1 METVINYAL
10 VALAVVLMFGASI
23 FVHELGHF
31 WMALRRRMKVEAF
44 AIGLGPKIYSRV
56 QNGIEYSIR
65 WIPACGFVRL
75 PQMYTSEA
83 LEGSSQPGTPGSSA
97 STAQDAP
104 VAAAGATVP
113 TTPQAPLDATPGS
126 KILVALA
133 GPAMNLVFAF
143 VIATVIYFVGL
154 PMLVNPS
161 VIGKMDPDSPEAK
174 MGIRERDRIVVF
186 EGKPVKSWEEINMAV
201 VLARTNVFTAVVE
214 RDGQRQSYQLTAKS
228 NPDIGLKWLN
238 LDPYEHP
245 VVGAVESGMPAE
257 KAGLR
262 KGDRFLSFDRVPVVS
277 QEHLIELVK
286 RSEGKLSDVV
296 VEREGQKVAL
306 QVTPRYDAK
315 TKRGRMGVVFAGGVY
330 EVMKPGPTPWAQIYS
345 VWDRTISTI
354 SAVIHSKQ
362 TGVKASDFTG
372 PVGILASMAIEA
384 NTDYRR
390 ALNFLVLLNVS
401 LAMLNLFPFPVLD
414 GGHIVMAIIEKI
426 RRRPLSMKFVEY
438 AYTGFAVVLI
448 SFMLYVTFFD
458 FRRLPLFKALLQ
470 RGSQVVESVESSG
483 TNVPAPA
490 KP

>member
-1 METVINYAL
+1 MEKVINFAL
-10 VALAVVLMFGASI
+10 VFLAVVLMFGASI

-31 WMALRRRMKVEAF
+31 WVALRRRMRVDAF
-44 AIGLGPKIYSRV
+44 AIGLGPKIWGRV
-56 QNGIEYSIR
+56 VNGIEYSVR
-65 WIPACGFVRL
+65 WIPAGGFVRL
-75 PQMYTSEA
+75 PQMYTSET
-83 LEGSSQPGTPGSSA
+83 LEGSGP
-97 STAQDAP
+97 TAGAP
-104 VAAAGATVP
+104 VPPAAPA
-113 TTPQAPLDATPGS
+113 S

-133 GPAMNLVFAF
+133 GPVMNLLFAF
-143 VIATVIYFVGL
+143 LIATVIYFVGL

-161 VIGKMDPDSPEAK
+161 IIGRLDPESPEAK
-174 MGIRERDRIVVF
+174 LGIRERDRIVEF
-186 EGKPVKSWEEINMAV
+186 QGKPVKSWEEINNTVA
-201 VLARTNVFTAVVE
+201 LARTNVFDAVIE
-214 RDGQRQSYQLTAKS
+214 REGVRRTFQLTAKIS
-228 NPDIGLKWLN
+228 PEIGLKWLN
-238 LDPYEHP
+238 LDPYDHP
-245 VVGAVESGMPAE
+245 VIGAVEKGFPAE

-262 KGDRFLSFDRVPVVS
+262 KGDRFVSFDQVPVVS

-286 RSEGKLSDVV
+286 KSEGKVSAVV
-296 VEREGQKVAL
+296 VERDGTRVTA
-306 QVTPRYDAK
+306 QVTPRYDPK

-330 EVMKPGPTPWAQIYS
+330 EVMKPGPTPWAQVYS

-401 LAMLNLFPFPVLD
+401 LAMLNLLPIPVLD

-438 AYTGFAVVLI
+438 AYTGFAVILI

-458 FRRLPLFKALLQ
+458 FQRFPVFKALLQ
-470 RGSQVVESVESSG
+470 RGSQVVEAAEPKA
-483 TNVPAPA
+483 TNSPDPAPSR
-490 KP
+490 